1 MKIKASIELL
11 QIGNYSLH
19 STGTYIDKLGYD
31 RLDVLI
37 RCYCHHIQIHE
48 GSPILSHLNTAAVEL
63 ITQASEGEHIKY
75 LVDG

>member
-19 STGTYIDKLGYD
+19 STGTYIDNLGYD

-37 RCYCHHIQIHE
+37 RCCCHNIQIHE
-48 GSPILSHLNTAAVEL
+48 SSPILAHLNAAAVEL
-63 ITQASEGEHIKY
+63 IT
-75 LVDG
+75 